1 MYECVEVFVL
11 LQQSLTPPVRAVCV
25 DWAEEAKTIMVAMF
39 WCMLSGPGEGWID
52 VKVNTPSLFRLPW
65 FSSLMTPGQSLN

>member
-25 DWAEEAKTIMVAMF
+25 DWAEEAVA
-39 WCMLSGPGEGWID
+39 SR
-52 VKVNTPSLFRLPW
+52 RLREK
-65 FSSLMTPGQSLN
+65 L